1 MFVCLPPSFYK
12 KTTRKRLEFRFFV
25 LPLHPTN
32 HHQNMNTVSLNHLW
46 SYLQG
51 LSLTA
56 SNQRW
61 LAAHLMEA
69 AESAESKGKKK
80 ELVFPKIPKDYKPSA
95 KVLAMTC
102 GPLPKGFDLE
112 KELDEMWEER
122 AK

>member
-1 MFVCLPPSFYK
+1 
-12 KTTRKRLEFRFFV
+12 
-25 LPLHPTN
+25 
-32 HHQNMNTVSLNHLW
+32 MNTASLNHLW

-61 LAAHLMEA
+61 LATHLMEA
-69 AESAESKGKKK
+69 AANAESKSQKK

-102 GPLPKGFDLE
+102 GPLPKGFDLD

>member
-1 MFVCLPPSFYK
+1 
-12 KTTRKRLEFRFFV
+12 
-25 LPLHPTN
+25 
-32 HHQNMNTVSLNHLW
+32 MNTVSLNHLW
-46 SYLQG
+46 TYLQG

-61 LAAHLMEA
+61 LANHLMEA
-69 AESAESKGKKK
+69 AESAENKGQKK

-102 GPLPKGFDLE
+102 GPLPKGFDLD